1 MKQSLPT
8 VNPRIIWDWGVC
20 ETYRDAEFLRNLMK
34 GKEEVDAVDVLALD
48 IRPVDKLWALLR
60 KELLPAEV
68 LDAFTSR
75 ILAMEDVPADLQ
87 IDAARGRIN
96 GDIRK
101 ESVREALRKRAHA
114 DHRWD
119 VCRHVAA
126 AVKYSGVRNW
136 AQEYDRQLAI
146 LVEEL
151 ERWISN
157 QDSNESGKGRN

>member
-1 MKQSLPT
+1 MKKSLPT

-20 ETYRDAEFLRNLMK
+20 DTYRDAEFLRNLMK
-34 GKEEVDAVDVLALD
+34 GKEEVDAMDVLALD
-48 IRPVDKLWALLR
+48 IRPVDKLWAVLR
-60 KELLPAEV
+60 KELLPSEV

-87 IDAARGRIN
+87 VDAAKGRIN

-101 ESVREALRKRAHA
+101 ESVRDALRKRAHI

-119 VCRHVAA
+119 ACRHVAA

-136 AQEYDRQLAI
+136 AQEYARQLAI

-151 ERWISN
+151 ERSISTP
-157 QDSNESGKGRN
+157 DSKEKGRK